1 MPITRLKHNNLTS
14 DDVLTWQKEQ
24 AARLLQSWKD
34 FSGEDMVTCDENSLA
49 IIADALNEYFLFVNI
64 PGLDEPSFE
73 IVDENTLDQEI
84 AEGEDTL
91 EDDEETLDDDE
102 IEEDDSDSDL
112 EDPSDLDEECDSDL
126 EEEDD
131 DEFPLDERDDEDE
144 PDEEEE

>member
-34 FSGEDMVTCDENSLA
+34 MTGEDMVLCDENSLA
-49 IIADALNEYFLFVNI
+49 IIADALNEHFLFVNI
-64 PGLDEPSFE
+64 PGPEEDTFAIVGGQDEQ
-73 IVDENTLDQEI
+73 VM
-84 AEGEDTL
+84 EGEDTL

-112 EDPSDLDEECDSDL
+112 EDPSDLDE
-126 EEEDD
+126 DD
-131 DEFPLDERDDEDE
+131 DDDSWPLDERDDEDE

>member
-1 MPITRLKHNNLTS
+1 MPITKLKHNNLTP

-34 FSGEDMVTCDENSLA
+34 FSGEDMETCDENSLA
-49 IIADALNEYFLFVNI
+49 IIADALNEHFLFVNI
-64 PGLDEPSFE
+64 PAPDEDTFAIVGEQNDQVMEGELEGIEDCDIDPELDE
-73 IVDENTLDQEI
+73 
-84 AEGEDTL
+84 ED
-91 EDDEETLDDDE
+91 
-102 IEEDDSDSDL
+102 EDDSDSDL

-126 EEEDD
+126 EEDD